1 MFPEVSVSP
10 ACGMAPCTPLR
21 EDHMTSCDCHMTRLT
36 DNREGKDE
44 DQVDVQVLPVSKV
57 TLILEGRMMSL

>member
-1 MFPEVSVSP
+1 
-10 ACGMAPCTPLR
+10 MAPCTPLR
-21 EDHMTSCDCHMTRLT
+21 EDHMTSGDCHMTRLT

-57 TLILEGRMMSL
+57 TLILERRMMSL